1 MKKFI
6 ETLASLLAITV
17 TVAVGTALGIFIVVN
32 TGLEVKTYE
41 KSVVNNVAVPL
52 HAMVDGK
59 THHMFENEKII
70 LDISYNK

>member
-6 ETLASLLAITV
+6 ETLASMVLIAVT
-17 TVAVGTALGIFIVVN
+17 TVASLALGIFIVVN
-32 TGLEVKTYE
+32 TGFEVKTYE
-41 KSVVNNVAVPL
+41 KNAINNIAVPV

-59 THHMFENEKII
+59 NHHMFENKDII